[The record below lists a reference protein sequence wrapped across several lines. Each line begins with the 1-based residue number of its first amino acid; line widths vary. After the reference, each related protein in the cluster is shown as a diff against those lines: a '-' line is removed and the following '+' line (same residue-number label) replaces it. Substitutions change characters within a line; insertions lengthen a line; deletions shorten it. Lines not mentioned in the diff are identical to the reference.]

1 MVRSGRGVSGALS
14 DVLRLELGGSRG
26 QGALSGCPLR
36 ARASGAAYGR
46 DLPSESSQV
55 RGSLP

>member
-46 DLPSESSQV
+46 DLPSESS
-55 RGSLP
+55 